1 MNSASIDSASIDR
14 QLLFLQKLY
23 ARKKRVDVPR
33 VSGAASCIY
42 WNYGEYTPARN
53 LFAPGTPE
61 HKAFRKGWDD
71 VLDYFARQLL
81 KNMLKGQKA

>member
-14 QLLFLQKLY
+14 QLELLQRVF
-23 ARKKRVDVPR
+23 ARKKHVDVPR
-33 VSGAASCIY
+33 ISGAVSCIRR
-42 WNYGEYTPARN
+42 NYGEYTAVYNPH
-53 LFAPGTPE
+53 LPGTPE

-71 VLDYFARQLL
+71 VLSYFARQLL